1 MFRFFLGLIFVS
13 SLASAADCPEL
24 LNFRTKTLQ
33 GEAVDFCEYAGKPL
47 LVVNTASKCG
57 FTPQFEKL
65 EAMYRQYKSQ
75 GLVVVGFP
83 SNDFFQELDSSKDIA
98 EFCKL
103 TYLVEFPMMQA
114 SSVRG
119 SKANPFFR
127 RLSEASG
134 TTPKWNFYKYL
145 VSPDGKTVQAF
156 GSITKPDDPEIM
168 NLIQSWLVKP
178 GSEAGK

>member
-1 MFRFFLGLIFVS
+1 MFRWFFLLSLIS
-13 SLASAADCPEL
+13 GGALASDCPEL
-24 LNFRTKTLQ
+24 LNFRTKSLQ
-33 GEAVDFCEYAGKPL
+33 GEVVDFCQYAGKPL

-65 EAMYRQYKSQ
+65 EAMYRQYRDQ
-75 GLVVVGFP
+75 GLTIVGFP
-83 SNDFFQELDSSKDIA
+83 SNDFFQELDSSKEIA

-119 SKANPFFR
+119 SKANPFFK

-145 VSPDGKTVQAF
+145 IAPDGKTVRAY

-168 NLIQSWLVKP
+168 GLIQQWLPKP
-178 GSEAGK
+178 PAEAGK